1 MKKTL
6 TTFLVIIFVNSICA
20 LAQTEIKLIDSKT
33 KNDIPYAHVMIPDGT
48 ICKISDQNGIFTIDI
63 NDLTKFAADS
73 ITYLLVDHIAYDII
87 KVTFPDP
94 EAKKIVEMYQ
104 SQIELAPVTITGDRK
119 SSEVFLVLNGFYRG
133 YQIEDNIPKYYAEG
147 FVQYF
152 IPTEKAERR
161 RARHTILEN
170 RILKNTK
177 DFGDKKKGGVMAIE
191 VDDFGP
197 DFLAEQATIE
207 YLIEDFE
214 IKPRSNLHA
223 DIICN
228 AHNVGQIIANQ
239 EDSIVTLD
247 VDLDFPQK
255 DKIRKMF
262 GYRYL
267 ILNKTTSEIYQKS
280 DIDILNYD
288 HNQLQRKRNYRKV
301 QFKHKK
307 EEAFTSIEYI
317 QEIYVIGTQ
326 FYDKE
331 QMKEEEINS
340 WYNNKWKCSYKEDFL
355 DRVERLNLPALPS
368 FIKNS
373 MGETL
378 IEQVDG
384 GL

>member
-1 MKKTL
+1 
-6 TTFLVIIFVNSICA
+6 
-20 LAQTEIKLIDSKT
+20 
-33 KNDIPYAHVMIPDGT
+33 
-48 ICKISDQNGIFTIDI
+48 
-63 NDLTKFAADS
+63 
-73 ITYLLVDHIAYDII
+73 
-87 KVTFPDP
+87 
-94 EAKKIVEMYQ
+94 
-104 SQIELAPVTITGDRK
+104 
-119 SSEVFLVLNGFYRG
+119 
-133 YQIEDNIPKYYAEG
+133 
-147 FVQYF
+147 
-152 IPTEKAERR
+152 
-161 RARHTILEN
+161 
-170 RILKNTK
+170 
-177 DFGDKKKGGVMAIE
+177 
-191 VDDFGP
+191 
-197 DFLAEQATIE
+197 
-207 YLIEDFE
+207 
-214 IKPRSNLHA
+214 
-223 DIICN
+223 
-228 AHNVGQIIANQ
+228 
-239 EDSIVTLD
+239 
-247 VDLDFPQK
+247 
-255 DKIRKMF
+255 MF

-326 FYDKE
+326 YYDKE